1 MRRYLIAF
9 LLAFGLAGCA
19 SFERALAPAAEL
31 DARFARSD
39 EASMRAPDN
48 GPWAALLARHRRMG
62 ADGIARFD
70 YASVSSAERA
80 ALGAY
85 IDALAAEDPRRLS
98 RDVQFAYWVN
108 LYNALTVR
116 VVLERYPVAS
126 ILDIRPS
133 SGLFA
138 YGPWRA
144 KLVEV
149 AGVALSLDDIEHRI
163 LRPIWRDPRIHYVVN
178 CASLGCPDLP
188 AAPLEATGLDA
199 ALDAAARAY
208 VAHPRGLAF
217 EGLRAVVSKIYLW
230 FREDFGADEQ
240 GVLAHLARHADART
254 QARLAAASGIA
265 DYRYDWALNDAR

>member
-1 MRRYLIAF
+1 MRKYLSAA
-9 LLAFGLAGCA
+9 LLALALTGCA
-19 SFERALAPAAEL
+19 SFERALAPAADL
-31 DARFARSD
+31 DAHFERSD
-39 EASMRAPDN
+39 ETSVRTLDY
-48 GPWAALLARHRRMG
+48 GPWAALLKRHRRMG

-70 YASVSSAERA
+70 YASVLPDERA
-80 ALGAY
+80 ALSAT

-98 RDVQFAYWVN
+98 RAAQFAYWVN

-126 ILDIRPS
+126 ILDIRPTA
-133 SGLFA
+133 GLFV

-163 LRPIWRDPRIHYVVN
+163 LRPVWRDPRIHYVVN

-188 AAPLEATGLDA
+188 ETPLDANHLEA
-199 ALDAAARAY
+199 ALDAAAHTY
-208 VAHPRGLAF
+208 IGHPRGVAF
-217 EGLRAVVSKIYLW
+217 EGSHVIVSKIYLW
-230 FREDFGADEQ
+230 FREDFGTDEQ
-240 GVLAHLARHADART
+240 GVLDHLARYADAPTR
-254 QARLAAASGIA
+254 ARLAAARAIA

>member
-1 MRRYLIAF
+1 MRKYLIAV
-9 LLAFGLAGCA
+9 LLAFALAGCA

-31 DARFARSD
+31 DAHFDRSD
-39 EASMRAPDN
+39 ETSTRAPDH
-48 GPWAALLARHRRMG
+48 GPWAALLERHRRMG
-62 ADGIARFD
+62 ADRIARFD
-70 YASVSSAERA
+70 YAGVRPAERA

-116 VVLERYPVAS
+116 VVLDRYPVAS
-126 ILDIRPS
+126 ILDIRLT
-133 SGLFA
+133 SGLFV

-188 AAPLEATGLDA
+188 AAPLEADGLDA

-217 EGLRAVVSKIYLW
+217 EEPHAIVSKIYLW
-230 FREDFGADEQ
+230 FREDFGADAA
-240 GVLAHLARHADART
+240 GVIAHLARHADAPT
-254 QARLAAASGIA
+254 QARLAAVRGIA